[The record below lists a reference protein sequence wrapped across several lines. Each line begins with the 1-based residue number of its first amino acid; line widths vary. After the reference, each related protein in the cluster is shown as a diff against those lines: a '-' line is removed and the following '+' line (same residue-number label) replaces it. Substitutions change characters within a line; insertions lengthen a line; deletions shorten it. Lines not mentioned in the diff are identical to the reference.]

1 MLYYKDKTCIT
12 TYYQGKAPPTMMIKC
27 QKCGFENQMG
37 SIFCRECG
45 EKLDM
50 DAIDPNKLQKDV
62 DKEKLRK
69 ATKKRIKGLI
79 SGAVSILVIV
89 AFIFVVFPGL
99 FPFYNQREYEEP
111 EVQEANATKKYND
124 TVNGNPSK
132 MKYSYPE
139 INQMIKTQIL
149 NPLSEEESFAK
160 VTALEVAYDAAKS
173 QPVVYVWIKLKDKVP
188 VLYTIYGKITY
199 NMPSSNPEEP
209 QPETPISLKTS
220 RLDIGLLPVPGV
232 AAASFLNGFKPLLDN
247 SSMRKFFKR
256 AQTVKFSE
264 DGMTV
269 DFVKSDDEDGG
280 SSFAPA
286 APSSSTKTS
295 ASAPKNSLSSAKNAA
310 TTATAAKNSALSP
323 DEEAAKQKAEAEKAE
338 RKRKAEEYRQQQQQK
353 EEERK
358 RKIEEENERRKQ
370 EQEERRR
377 KQEEENERRRQ
388 ERENRRNNNNNYNNN
403 NRNSRSSRSSRN
415 NRY

>member
-1 MLYYKDKTCIT
+1 
-12 TYYQGKAPPTMMIKC
+12 MMIKC

-69 ATKKRIKGLI
+69 ATKKKIKGLI
-79 SGAVSILVIV
+79 SALISILVIA

-99 FPFYNQREYEEP
+99 FPFYSEREYEEP
-111 EVQEANATKKYND
+111 DVKEASVNQKFND

-149 NPLSEEESFAK
+149 DPLSKEESFAQ

-173 QPVVYVWIKLKDKVP
+173 QPVVYIWLKLKDKVP

-199 NMPSSNPEEP
+199 NMPSSNSGDP
-209 QPETPISLKTS
+209 QPETPISVKAS

-232 AAASFLNGFKPLLDN
+232 ASGSFLNGLKPLLDN
-247 SSMRKFFKR
+247 SPMRKFFRR

-264 DGMTV
+264 DGMTI

-286 APSSSTKTS
+286 APSSSTKS
-295 ASAPKNSLSSAKNAA
+295 SAASAPKNSVSSAKNAA
-310 TTATAAKNSALSP
+310 ATATAAKNSALSP
-323 DEEAAKQKAEAEKAE
+323 EQEAAKQKAEAEKAE
-338 RKRKAEEYRQQQQQK
+338 RKRKAEEYRKQQ
-353 EEERK
+353 EEKAAERK
-358 RKIEEENERRKQ
+358 RQEQEEIERRKQ

-388 ERENRRNNNNNYNNN
+388 ERENRRNNNYNNNYNNN